1 LNAGIN
7 KIKLV
12 LLKILVILNNC
23 IFGITMDLF
32 DNKRFVAH
40 LDLDTFF
47 VSVERLKNSK
57 FIGKP
62 LIVGGM
68 SDRAVVSACSYE
80 TRKFG
85 VHSAMPMKLAMRLC
99 PHAIVVRGDMDSY
112 SYYSRVVTDV
122 VRETVPVMEKAS
134 VDEFYVDL
142 TGVDRFFGC
151 SQFMIELKN
160 RIKKES
166 GLPISYA
173 LASNKLISKVAT
185 DDAKPDGR
193 KEILHGLEKDY
204 LAPLKIQR
212 MPGIGEKTSV
222 LLLQMGVSTIK
233 ILSEIPV
240 PMMHNLLGKNG
251 IDLSRKANGIDPSP
265 IIPYSEQKSIGT
277 EETFMQDTIDM
288 QFLNSELIRMT
299 ERLTFQLRKQE
310 RLTGCVTVKLRYA
323 NFDTVSKQM
332 VISYTASDT
341 VLLKKVKELFAKL
354 YDKRMLVRL
363 IGVRFSHLVQ
373 GSQQINLFED
383 TEEAVRLY
391 QAMDAMRARYG
402 DEAIKRA
409 ISVKE
414 REKRERSP
422 HF

>member
-1 LNAGIN
+1 
-7 KIKLV
+7 
-12 LLKILVILNNC
+12 
-23 IFGITMDLF
+23 MDLV
-32 DNKRFVAH
+32 DSKRFVAH

-85 VHSAMPMKLAMRLC
+85 VHSAMPMKLALRLC

-151 SQFMIELKN
+151 SQFMIDLKDK
-160 RIKKES
+160 IQKES

-185 DDAKPDGR
+185 DDAKPDGK

-212 MPGIGEKTSV
+212 MPGIGEKTSI
-222 LLLQMGVSTIK
+222 LLLQMGVRTIK

-277 EETFMQDTIDM
+277 EETFVQDTINM

-354 YDKRMLVRL
+354 YDRRMLVRL

-409 ISVKE
+409 ISLKE
-414 REKRERSP
+414 INKKDRSP

>member
-1 LNAGIN
+1 
-7 KIKLV
+7 
-12 LLKILVILNNC
+12 
-23 IFGITMDLF
+23 MELF

-47 VSVERLKNSK
+47 VSIERLKNSQ

-62 LIVGGM
+62 LIVGGL
-68 SDRAVVSACSYE
+68 SDRAVVAACSYE

-85 VHSAMPMKLAMRLC
+85 VHSAMPMKLALRLC
-99 PHAIVVRGDMDSY
+99 PHAIVLRGDMDSY

-122 VRETVPVMEKAS
+122 VRDTVPVMEKAS

-151 SQFMIELKN
+151 SQFMSELKEK
-160 RIKKES
+160 IKKES

-173 LASNKLISKVAT
+173 LASNKLVSKVAT
-185 DDAKPDGR
+185 DDAKPDGK

-204 LAPLKIQR
+204 LAPLKIER
-212 MPGIGEKTSV
+212 MPGIGQKTGT
-222 LLLQMGVSTIK
+222 LLQQMGVRTIK
-233 ILSEIPV
+233 ILSEIPI
-240 PMMHNLLGKNG
+240 PMMQNLLGKNG

-265 IIPYSEQKSIGT
+265 IVPYSEQKSIGT
-277 EETFMQDTIDM
+277 EETFQQDTIDM
-288 QFLNSELIRMT
+288 VFLNSELIRMT

-332 VISYTASDT
+332 VIPYTASDA
-341 VLLKKVKELFAKL
+341 VLLKKAKELFTKL
-354 YDKRMLVRL
+354 YDRRMLVRL

-391 QAMDAMRARYG
+391 QAMDAMRARFG

-409 ISVKE
+409 ISAPVIDPK
-414 REKRERSP
+414 KRSP
-422 HF
+422 YRV

>member
-1 LNAGIN
+1 
-7 KIKLV
+7 
-12 LLKILVILNNC
+12 
-23 IFGITMDLF
+23 MDLF

>member
-1 LNAGIN
+1 
-7 KIKLV
+7 
-12 LLKILVILNNC
+12 
-23 IFGITMDLF
+23 MELF

-47 VSVERLKNSK
+47 VSVERLKNSQ

-62 LIVGGM
+62 LIVGGL
-68 SDRAVVSACSYE
+68 SDRAVVAACSYE

-85 VHSAMPMKLAMRLC
+85 VHSAMPMKLALRLC
-99 PHAIVVRGDMDSY
+99 PHAIVLRGDMDSY

-122 VRETVPVMEKAS
+122 VRDTVPVMEKAS

-151 SQFMIELKN
+151 SQFMSELKEK
-160 RIKKES
+160 IKKES

-173 LASNKLISKVAT
+173 LASNKLVSKVAT
-185 DDAKPDGR
+185 DDAKPDGK

-204 LAPLKIQR
+204 LAPLKIER
-212 MPGIGEKTSV
+212 MPGIGQKTGT
-222 LLLQMGVSTIK
+222 LLQQMGVRTIK

-240 PMMHNLLGKNG
+240 PMMQNLLGKNG

-265 IIPYSEQKSIGT
+265 IVPYSEQKSIGT
-277 EETFMQDTIDM
+277 EETFQQDTIDM
-288 QFLNSELIRMT
+288 VFLNSELIRMT

-332 VISYTASDT
+332 VIPYTASDA
-341 VLLKKVKELFAKL
+341 VLLKKAKELFTKL
-354 YDKRMLVRL
+354 YDRRMLVRL

-391 QAMDAMRARYG
+391 QAMDAMRARFG

-409 ISVKE
+409 ISAPVIDPK
-414 REKRERSP
+414 KRSP
-422 HF
+422 YRV

>member
-1 LNAGIN
+1 
-7 KIKLV
+7 
-12 LLKILVILNNC
+12 
-23 IFGITMDLF
+23 MDLF

-47 VSVERLKNSK
+47 VSVERLKNNK

-85 VHSAMPMKLAMRLC
+85 VHSAMPMKLALRLC

-151 SQFMIELKN
+151 SQFMIDLKSK
-160 RIKKES
+160 IKKES

-212 MPGIGEKTSV
+212 MPGIGEKTSM

-265 IIPYSEQKSIGT
+265 IVPYSEQKSIGT
-277 EETFMQDTIDM
+277 EETFIQDTIDM
-288 QFLNSELIRMT
+288 KFLNSELIRMT

-391 QAMDAMRARYG
+391 QAMDAMRSRYG

-409 ISVKE
+409 ISVKAIDKKD
-414 REKRERSP
+414 RAP

>member
-1 LNAGIN
+1 
-7 KIKLV
+7 
-12 LLKILVILNNC
+12 
-23 IFGITMDLF
+23 MDLF

-265 IIPYSEQKSIGT
+265 IISYSEQKSIGT

>member
-1 LNAGIN
+1 
-7 KIKLV
+7 
-12 LLKILVILNNC
+12 
-23 IFGITMDLF
+23 MELF

-47 VSVERLKNSK
+47 VSVERLKNSQ

-62 LIVGGM
+62 LIVGGL
-68 SDRAVVSACSYE
+68 SDRAVVAACSYE

-85 VHSAMPMKLAMRLC
+85 VHSAMPMKLALRLC
-99 PHAIVVRGDMDSY
+99 PHAIVLRGDMDSY

-122 VRETVPVMEKAS
+122 VRDTVPVMEKAS

-151 SQFMIELKN
+151 SQFMTELKEK
-160 RIKKES
+160 IKKES

-173 LASNKLISKVAT
+173 LASNKLVSKVAT
-185 DDAKPDGR
+185 DDAKPDGK

-204 LAPLKIQR
+204 LAPLKIER
-212 MPGIGEKTSV
+212 MPGIGQKTGT
-222 LLLQMGVSTIK
+222 LLQQMGVRTIK
-233 ILSEIPV
+233 ILSEIPI
-240 PMMHNLLGKNG
+240 PMMQNLLGKNG

-265 IIPYSEQKSIGT
+265 IVPYSEQKSIGT
-277 EETFMQDTIDM
+277 EETFQQDTIDM
-288 QFLNSELIRMT
+288 VFLNSELIRMT

-332 VISYTASDT
+332 VIPYTASDA
-341 VLLKKVKELFAKL
+341 VLLKKAKELFTKL
-354 YDKRMLVRL
+354 YDRRMLVRL

-391 QAMDAMRARYG
+391 QAMDAMRARFG

-409 ISVKE
+409 ISAPVIDPK
-414 REKRERSP
+414 KRSP
-422 HF
+422 YRV

>member
-1 LNAGIN
+1 
-7 KIKLV
+7 
-12 LLKILVILNNC
+12 
-23 IFGITMDLF
+23 MELF
-32 DNKRFVAH
+32 DSKRFVAH

-47 VSVERLKNSK
+47 VSVERLKNSQ

-85 VHSAMPMKLAMRLC
+85 VHSAMPMKLALRLC

-151 SQFMIELKN
+151 SQFMSELKDKI
-160 RIKKES
+160 RKES

-173 LASNKLISKVAT
+173 LASNKLVSKVAT
-185 DDAKPDGR
+185 DDAKPDGK

-204 LAPLKIQR
+204 LAPLKIER
-212 MPGIGEKTSV
+212 MPGIGQKTGT
-222 LLLQMGVSTIK
+222 LLQQMGVRTIK
-233 ILSEIPV
+233 ILSEIPL
-240 PMMHNLLGKNG
+240 PMMQNLLGKNG

-265 IIPYSEQKSIGT
+265 IIPYSEQKSMGT
-277 EETFMQDTIDM
+277 EETFHHDTIDM
-288 QFLNSELIRMT
+288 NFLNAELIRMT
-299 ERLTFQLRKQE
+299 EKLTFQLRKQE

-332 VISYTASDT
+332 VISYTASDA
-341 VLLKKVKELFAKL
+341 VLLKKVKELFSKL
-354 YDKRMLVRL
+354 FDRRMLVRL

-391 QAMDAMRARYG
+391 QAMDAMRARFG

-409 ISVKE
+409 ISAPPKPAQ
-414 REKRERSP
+414 KRGAFRA
-422 HF
+422 

>member
-1 LNAGIN
+1 
-7 KIKLV
+7 
-12 LLKILVILNNC
+12 
-23 IFGITMDLF
+23 MELF
-32 DNKRFVAH
+32 DSKRFVAH

-47 VSVERLKNSK
+47 VSVERLKNSQ

-85 VHSAMPMKLAMRLC
+85 VHSAMPMKLALRLC

-151 SQFMIELKN
+151 SQFMSELKDKI
-160 RIKKES
+160 RKES

-173 LASNKLISKVAT
+173 LASNKLVSKVAT
-185 DDAKPDGR
+185 DDAKPDGK

-204 LAPLKIQR
+204 LAPLRIER
-212 MPGIGEKTSV
+212 MPGIGQKTGT
-222 LLLQMGVSTIK
+222 LLQQMGVRTIK
-233 ILSEIPV
+233 ILSEIPL
-240 PMMHNLLGKNG
+240 PMMQNLLGKNG

-265 IIPYSEQKSIGT
+265 IIPYSEQKSMGT
-277 EETFMQDTIDM
+277 EETFHQDTIDM
-288 QFLNSELIRMT
+288 NFLNAELIRMT
-299 ERLTFQLRKQE
+299 EKLTFQLRKQE

-332 VISYTASDT
+332 VISYTASDA
-341 VLLKKVKELFAKL
+341 VLLKKVKELFGKL
-354 YDKRMLVRL
+354 FDRRMLVRL

-391 QAMDAMRARYG
+391 QAMDAMRARFG

-409 ISVKE
+409 ISAPPKPAQ
-414 REKRERSP
+414 KRDAFRA
-422 HF
+422 

>member
-1 LNAGIN
+1 
-7 KIKLV
+7 
-12 LLKILVILNNC
+12 
-23 IFGITMDLF
+23 MELF
-32 DNKRFVAH
+32 DSKRFVAH

-47 VSVERLKNSK
+47 VSVERLKNSQ

-85 VHSAMPMKLAMRLC
+85 VHSAMPMKLALRLC
-99 PHAIVVRGDMDSY
+99 PHAIVVRGDIDSY

-151 SQFMIELKN
+151 SQFMSELKDKI
-160 RIKKES
+160 RKES

-173 LASNKLISKVAT
+173 LASNKLVSKVAT
-185 DDAKPDGR
+185 DDAKPDGK

-204 LAPLKIQR
+204 LAPLKIER
-212 MPGIGEKTSV
+212 MPGIGQKTGT
-222 LLLQMGVSTIK
+222 LLQQMGVRTIK
-233 ILSEIPV
+233 ILSEIPL
-240 PMMHNLLGKNG
+240 PMMQNLLGKNG

-265 IIPYSEQKSIGT
+265 IIPYSEQKSMGT
-277 EETFMQDTIDM
+277 EETFHQDTIDM
-288 QFLNSELIRMT
+288 NFLNAELIRMT
-299 ERLTFQLRKQE
+299 EKLTFQLRKQE

-332 VISYTASDT
+332 VISYTASDA
-341 VLLKKVKELFAKL
+341 VLLKKVKELFGKL
-354 YDKRMLVRL
+354 FDRRMLVRL

-391 QAMDAMRARYG
+391 QAMDAMRARFG

-409 ISVKE
+409 ISAPPKPAQ
-414 REKRERSP
+414 KRDAFRA
-422 HF
+422 

>member
-1 LNAGIN
+1 MHIA
-7 KIKLV
+7 
-12 LLKILVILNNC
+12 
-23 IFGITMDLF
+23 MELF

-47 VSVERLKNSK
+47 VSVERLKNSQ

-85 VHSAMPMKLAMRLC
+85 VHSAMPMKLALRLC

-122 VRETVPVMEKAS
+122 VRDTVPVMEKAS

-151 SQFMIELKN
+151 SQFMMELKDKI
-160 RIKKES
+160 RKES

-193 KEILHGLEKDY
+193 KEVEHGLERSY

-212 MPGIGEKTSV
+212 MPGIGEKTSM
-222 LLLQMGVSTIK
+222 LLMQMGVRTIK

-240 PMMHNLLGKNG
+240 PMMQNLLGKNG
-251 IDLSRKANGIDPSP
+251 IELSRKANGIDPSP
-265 IIPYSEQKSIGT
+265 IVPYSEQKSIGT
-277 EETFMQDTIDM
+277 EETFQQDTIDV
-288 QFLNSELIRMT
+288 QFLHSELVRMT

-310 RLTGCVTVKLRYA
+310 RLTGCVTVKLRYS

-332 VISYTASDT
+332 VIPYTASDA
-341 VLLKKVKELFAKL
+341 VLLKRVKELFMKL
-354 YDKRMLVRL
+354 YDRRMLVRL

-383 TEEAVRLY
+383 TEEAVKLY
-391 QAMDAMRARYG
+391 QAMDAMRARFG

-409 ISVKE
+409 ISVNKVQG
-414 REKRERSP
+414 KAASP

>member
-1 LNAGIN
+1 M
-7 KIKLV
+7 
-12 LLKILVILNNC
+12 NC
-23 IFGITMDLF
+23 FIFGITMNLV

-62 LIVGGM
+62 LIVGGL

-85 VHSAMPMKLAMRLC
+85 VHSAMPMKLALRLC

-151 SQFMIELKN
+151 SQFMIELKGK
-160 RIKKES
+160 IQKES

-212 MPGIGEKTSV
+212 MPGIGDKTSM
-222 LLLQMGVSTIK
+222 LLLQMGVKTIK

-277 EETFMQDTIDM
+277 EETFVQDTINM

-354 YDKRMLVRL
+354 YDRRMLVRL

-409 ISVKE
+409 ISLKE
-414 REKRERSP
+414 INKKDRSP

>member
-1 LNAGIN
+1 MN
-7 KIKLV
+7 
-12 LLKILVILNNC
+12 
-23 IFGITMDLF
+23 LF

-85 VHSAMPMKLAMRLC
+85 VHSAMPMKLALRLC

-112 SYYSRVVTDV
+112 SYYSRIVTDV
-122 VRETVPVMEKAS
+122 VRETVPLMEKAS

-151 SQFMIELKN
+151 SQFMMDLKN
-160 RIKKES
+160 KIRKES

-212 MPGIGEKTSV
+212 MPGIGDKTSM
-222 LLLQMGVSTIK
+222 LLLQMGVRTIK

-251 IDLSRKANGIDPSP
+251 IELSRKANGIDSSP

-277 EETFMQDTIDM
+277 EETFQQDTINM

-409 ISVKE
+409 ISLKNV
-414 REKRERSP
+414 EKKDRTP

>member
-1 LNAGIN
+1 
-7 KIKLV
+7 
-12 LLKILVILNNC
+12 
-23 IFGITMDLF
+23 MELF

-47 VSVERLKNSK
+47 VSVERLKNSQ

-85 VHSAMPMKLAMRLC
+85 VHSAMPMKLALRLC

-122 VRETVPVMEKAS
+122 VRDTVPVMEKAS

-151 SQFMIELKN
+151 SQFMMELKDKI
-160 RIKKES
+160 RKES

-193 KEILHGLEKDY
+193 KEVEHGLERSY

-212 MPGIGEKTSV
+212 MPGIGEKTSM
-222 LLLQMGVSTIK
+222 LLMQMGVRTIK

-240 PMMHNLLGKNG
+240 PMMQNLLGKNG
-251 IDLSRKANGIDPSP
+251 IELSRKANGIDPSP
-265 IIPYSEQKSIGT
+265 IVPYSEQKSIGT
-277 EETFMQDTIDM
+277 EETFQQDTIDV
-288 QFLNSELIRMT
+288 QFLHSELVRMT

-310 RLTGCVTVKLRYA
+310 RLTGCVTVKLRYS

-332 VISYTASDT
+332 VIPYTASDA
-341 VLLKKVKELFAKL
+341 VLLKRVKELFMKL
-354 YDKRMLVRL
+354 YDRRMLVRL

-383 TEEAVRLY
+383 TEEAVKLY
-391 QAMDAMRARYG
+391 QAMDAMRARFG

-409 ISVKE
+409 ISVNKVQG
-414 REKRERSP
+414 KSTSP

>member
-1 LNAGIN
+1 
-7 KIKLV
+7 
-12 LLKILVILNNC
+12 
-23 IFGITMDLF
+23 MELF

-47 VSVERLKNSK
+47 VSVERLKNSQ

-62 LIVGGM
+62 LIVGGL
-68 SDRAVVSACSYE
+68 SDRAVVAACSYE

-85 VHSAMPMKLAMRLC
+85 VHSAMPMKLALRLC
-99 PHAIVVRGDMDSY
+99 PHAIVLRGDMDSY

-122 VRETVPVMEKAS
+122 VRDTVPVMEKAS

-151 SQFMIELKN
+151 SQFMTELKEK
-160 RIKKES
+160 IKKES

-173 LASNKLISKVAT
+173 LASNKLVSKVAT
-185 DDAKPDGR
+185 DDAKPDGK

-204 LAPLKIQR
+204 LAPLKIER
-212 MPGIGEKTSV
+212 MPGIGQKTGT
-222 LLLQMGVSTIK
+222 LLQQMGVRTIK

-240 PMMHNLLGKNG
+240 PMMQNLLGKNG

-265 IIPYSEQKSIGT
+265 IVPYSEQKSIGT
-277 EETFMQDTIDM
+277 EETFQQDTIDM
-288 QFLNSELIRMT
+288 VFLNSELIRMT

-332 VISYTASDT
+332 VIPYTASDA
-341 VLLKKVKELFAKL
+341 VLLKKAKELFTKL
-354 YDKRMLVRL
+354 YDRRMLVRL

-391 QAMDAMRARYG
+391 QAMDAMRARFG

-409 ISVKE
+409 ISAPVIDPK
-414 REKRERSP
+414 KRSP
-422 HF
+422 YRV